1 MWSRPR
7 SPDGKFLA
15 YESAG
20 DRDDFMYRNTVLAVV
35 PVEGGEPR
43 VLTADFDESPNLHAG
58 DRLDVRGHALG
69 EPGVVF
75 LERGMREMNHLVSHH
90 PIARE
95 IFGGSIAAD
104 GEANERVS
112 VGRVT
117 LADLAGSAG
126 QDLYLGLAHREAAVV
141 RGDGAPCRGDPSD

>member
-1 MWSRPR
+1 MRVVEAAIARTWQTL
-7 SPDGKFLA
+7 GKP
-15 YESAG
+15 E
-20 DRDDFMYRNTVLAVV
+20 
-35 PVEGGEPR
+35 EEP
-43 VLTADFDESPNLHAG
+43 LPHLIGLESPNLHAG
-58 DRLDVRGHALG
+58 DRLDVSGHALG